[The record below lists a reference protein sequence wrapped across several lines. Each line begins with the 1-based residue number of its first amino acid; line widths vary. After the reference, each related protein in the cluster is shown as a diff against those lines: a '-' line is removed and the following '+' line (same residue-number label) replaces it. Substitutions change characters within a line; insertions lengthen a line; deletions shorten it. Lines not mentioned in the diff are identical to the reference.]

1 MAAELPAPLPG
12 EQSAGDC
19 AVCWSAPVACV
30 LTACGHAV
38 LCSECLD
45 RIVAAAPPAQPK
57 CPVCSTPI
65 PPRAWKPLAAR
76 KASEPRSFRREFI
89 DPLRVAEAAAL
100 RAGRSAFPT
109 GVAAFLDHVRLREYA
124 TGRENLLLRVA
135 AHTDGALDATA
146 TLLDR
151 GAAVSSR
158 DARGRTPLHVAAA
171 ANAADTVLLL
181 LQRGASANAVDSD
194 GRTPLHCAAAASAA
208 AAAHWLVGAGAPLE
222 TRDSGGATP
231 LLLAAASTKDD
242 DECIR
247 VLLQSGANI
256 DAQDPRGWTAL
267 HRAMSVNAS
276 SCVETL
282 IWRGARKT
290 VRARD
295 GKRPADCTKSLQ
307 TRLML
312 ATTPRGPSEVVAHRP
327 QTLRLRWSLAAVACV
342 VVGALV
348 RKWFVDRHSKRLL
361 LLEAERKR
369 YMLAVM
375 VEMKLM
381 KAMLRSR
388 IELLARG
395 IHIPERD
402 FVAQQREYAAVIQ
415 RLRRAQAD
423 ASRRAAVFPE

>member
-1 MAAELPAPLPG
+1 MAAEPPAPLPG

-38 LCSECLD
+38 LCAECLD

-57 CPVCSTPI
+57 CPVCSSPI
-65 PPRAWKPLAAR
+65 PPRAWKPLA
-76 KASEPRSFRREFI
+76 KASEPITFRREFI

-109 GVAAFLDHVRLREYA
+109 GVAAFLDHVRLREYG
-124 TGRENLLLRVA
+124 TGRESLLLRVS

-151 GAAVSSR
+151 GAAVSGR

-181 LQRGASANAVDSD
+181 LQRGASANVVDSA

-231 LLLAAASTKDD
+231 LLLAAGSTKDD

-267 HRAMSVNAS
+267 HHAMSVDAT

-295 GKRPADCTKSLQ
+295 GRRPADCTKALQ

-312 ATTPRGPSEVVAHRP
+312 ATTPRGPPEVIAHRP
-327 QTLRLRWSLAAVACV
+327 PKLRLRWSLAAAACV
-342 VVGALV
+342 VVGTLV
-348 RKWFVDRHSKRLL
+348 RKWFVNQHSEQRRLL
-361 LLEAERKR
+361 LDAERKR
-369 YMLAVM
+369 YVLALML
-375 VEMKLM
+375 EMQIM
-381 KAMLRSR
+381 KAMLHSR

-395 IHIPERD
+395 INIPERD
-402 FVAQQREYAAVIQ
+402 FVAQQREYTALIQ
-415 RLRRAQAD
+415 RLRRARAD
-423 ASRRAAVFPE
+423 ASRRAAVFPQ